1 MQIIDL
7 RPEDGQ
13 AVQQAATLLV
23 DVFPPDAWPD
33 IASGLEEVRE
43 MLGPDRI
50 SRLAVD
56 GQGMVLGWIGG
67 IREYNGHTWQL
78 HPLVVH
84 PEHQGRGIGRALVLD
99 LERLVRERGG
109 MTIYLGTD
117 DPDHRTNLGGID
129 LYPDI
134 ATYIKHIKNL
144 RRHPYEFYQKLGY
157 VIYGLLPDANGFGK
171 PDILMA
177 KRVGQPDATGESAT

>member
-7 RPEDGQ
+7 RPEDEQ

-33 IASGLEEVRE
+33 
-43 MLGPDRI
+43 RI
-50 SRLAVD
+50 SRIAVD

-67 IREYNGHTWQL
+67 IREYDGHAWQL

-84 PEHQGRGIGRALVLD
+84 PAYQGQGIGRALVLD

-117 DPDHRTNLGGID
+117 DFDNRTNLGGID

-134 ATYIKHIKNL
+134 ATHIKNIKNL